1 MLWFGA
7 DDKEGTLQAADLSF
21 VVGDGYALAF
31 TCGNDLVDHVDGFLT
46 EVVPDVLWVMI
57 ETVGHELDYAVFA
70 PALGKGVAP
79 DVGGFE

>member
-1 MLWFGA
+1 MVRSMASHPIVF
-7 DDKEGTLQAADLSF
+7 
-21 VVGDGYALAF
+21 ALANP
-31 TCGNDLVDHVDGFLT
+31 TPEISYEDAMASR
-46 EVVPDVLWVMI
+46 PDVLWVMI